1 MLFRSELSSLLKSFG
16 NYELM
21 VIQCDAEI
29 QHMEKFSGDTPLP
42 SNYQWESYG
51 HGGTSFIPPFE
62 YVKEHKLHPDI
73 FIYLT
78 DGYGGAP
85 EKAPQFPVLW
95 VLTNDGEEPA
105 LWGKKIKFKG
115 TRHDY

>member
-1 MLFRSELSSLLKSFG
+1 MKSFG
-16 NYELM
+16 YYELT
-21 VIQCDAEI
+21 VIQCDCNI
-29 QHMEKFSGDTPLP
+29 QHIDKFSGDNPLP
-42 SNYQWESYG
+42 GNYQWASYG

-62 YVKEHKLHPDI
+62 YVKEHKLRPDI

-78 DGYGGAP
+78 DGCGGAP

-115 TRHDY
+115 THNDY